1 MKTNKE
7 INQMLKDR
15 YVLHEGI
22 KDDAENVM
30 YEKDTK
36 KNSKRYRDAKKEY
49 NEYFVRGC
57 EVIRIYAEIND
68 ISFVDAMHILNN
80 YKKSRRVAQ

>member
-1 MKTNKE
+1 MKNYKE

-22 KDDAENVM
+22 KDDAENNMVEN
-30 YEKDTK
+30 YANKR
-36 KNSKRYRDAKKEY
+36 SKAYKDAKKEY
-49 NEYFVRGC
+49 NDYFVRGC
-57 EVIRIYAEIND
+57 EIIRIYAEINN

-80 YKKSRRVAQ
+80 YKKSKRVAQ